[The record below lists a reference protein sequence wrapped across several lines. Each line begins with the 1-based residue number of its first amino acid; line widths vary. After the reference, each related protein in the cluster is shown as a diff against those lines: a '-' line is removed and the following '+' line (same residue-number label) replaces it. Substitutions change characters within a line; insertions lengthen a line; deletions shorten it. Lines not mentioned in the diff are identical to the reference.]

1 MTFLEASEMKYR
13 SFKHASGMTLTEIM
27 LAMAL
32 LASAFIPIMGVLGTS
47 MKATDKDDRTI
58 KAVNIC
64 IEKMNRA
71 LQFPFGVLE
80 PVPPATTRTI
90 GGVASQT
97 VFSDVT
103 TNAIALHLGPDT
115 ISGMPVT
122 SELII
127 QDLPGVFMVPTFDDT
142 AKLDNPNNPAL
153 WNWTAPQAQAYSGVH
168 YKYTLTVRWRDKG
181 SEEEK
186 FYTLTSSKAKVRR

>member
-1 MTFLEASEMKYR
+1 
-13 SFKHASGMTLTEIM
+13 MTLTEIM

-32 LASAFIPIMGVLGTS
+32 LASAFIPVMGVLGTS

-64 IEKMNRA
+64 IEKMNMA
-71 LQFPFGVLE
+71 LQFPFGALE
-80 PVPPATTRTI
+80 PVPPATTVTI

-97 VFSDVT
+97 VYSDKD
-103 TNAIALHLGPDT
+103 NNKGIKLHLGPDT
-115 ISGMPVT
+115 VLGMPIT

-127 QDLPGVFMVPTFDDT
+127 QDLPGVFKVPTFDDT
-142 AKLDNPNNPAL
+142 AKLDNPDNPAL
-153 WNWTAPQAQAYSGVH
+153 WNWTPPQDQAYSGVH
-168 YKYTLTVRWRDKG
+168 YKYTMTVRWRDKG